1 MEQPKKPGVAPTK
14 DISDLKAR
22 LGLRKPDGGA
32 PAAPMPG
39 APMQGQAHPQ
49 FPNQNPGNPINPM
62 MGQPGRG
69 ASGGFAPVGPAS
81 QRPMAMGGAA
91 TAPAAAPSLDPFA
104 GMKPQQ
110 GRFDLRS
117 IDDGMPVEKVKAGAG
132 KAVIITSFVVGIA
145 AFVFGAGMGI
155 SSVGRANMNTANR
168 AARTVKTEL
177 QGMQKTQ
184 TEINNAFLLSVQRL
198 VAAKKDP
205 LSYDPKLVEDLQ
217 KVKLDPRPDT
227 SKIFRVDYYRL
238 EDVVVDHLFNYY
250 YDSLALYGEVERHIK
265 RTKNDAESLQTFAEK
280 DAAKQTQNY
289 GVVFDTAGKLTVA
302 NLVEVGEQVC
312 KGGAATCAAEQMEGF
327 KIRSNTGA
335 PWVVRK
341 VSAKGDGV
349 VPMKP
354 TPLMDA
360 VMSGSPDQVRAETY
374 KQRVANIRQ
383 ILARLNGTQKELMTG
398 VDKAAARPDVFAPF

>member
-22 LGLRKPDGGA
+22 LGLRKPDVGG

-39 APMQGQAHPQ
+39 SPQGQQANPQ
-49 FPNQNPGNPINPM
+49 FPVQQNPM
-62 MGQPGRG
+62 MGPPGR
-69 ASGGFAPVGPAS
+69 ANQPAYPGGVAQQRPISSHAAAPAPVQQQP
-81 QRPMAMGGAA
+81 
-91 TAPAAAPSLDPFA
+91 APAALDPYA
-104 GMKPQQ
+104 AMKPQQ
-110 GRFDLRS
+110 GQPRFDLRS
-117 IDDGMPVEKVKAGAG
+117 IDDGIPVEKVKSGAG
-132 KAVIITSFVVGIA
+132 KAVIIASFVVGIA
-145 AFVFGAGMGI
+145 AFIFGAGLGI
-155 SSVGRANMNTANR
+155 SSVGRANMNSANR
-168 AARTVKTEL
+168 AARSVKAEL

-184 TEINNAFLLSVQRL
+184 SEVNNALLMSVQRQ
-198 VAAKKDP
+198 VAAKVDP
-205 LSYDPKLVEDLQ
+205 MSYDPKLTEDLQ

-238 EDVVVDHLFNYY
+238 EDVVVDRLFNYY

-265 RTKNDAESLQTFAEK
+265 RTKNDAESLKTFVEK
-280 DAAKQTQNY
+280 DAAKQSQNY

-312 KGGAATCAAEQMEGF
+312 KGGGTTCAAEQMEGF

-360 VMSGSPDQVRAETY
+360 VMSGSPDQVRAENY
-374 KQRVANIRQ
+374 KQRVGNIRL
-383 ILARLNGTQKELMTG
+383 ILSRLNATQKELMTG
-398 VDKAAARPDVFAPF
+398 VDKAASRPDVFAPF